1 MSRILFVYPNQGT
14 ELRIPL
20 AISIL
25 IAQLRQHGHEVKL
38 FDPTFLGKFKT
49 DNELRLDVKTT
60 NLTDLVGKVEDVN
73 PRTMLNGIIADFNP
87 DFIMVSVVERNYNTA
102 KTLLSGVDVPVLCGG
117 ILPTIAPEFLKSQ
130 NWVDYICVGEGE
142 NQINNFLLNPQNITP
157 KNLCSM
163 DELPFQDWSDF
174 DERHLLKP
182 FMGKVYRGGAF
193 EFSRGCGKSCSFC
206 VAPQIRAKM
215 AGCGKYHRTKSP
227 EHCIAEIESKKYR
240 YNLQMIAFG
249 DTDFLQGVPKDQMK
263 RLLELY
269 ASEIDLPFTMQASV
283 ETLTNPEILKLLR
296 KAQCCAIS
304 VGVESGSE
312 KIRKSVIKKAIPIDV
327 FKRAF
332 KLCRDYGLRI
342 TANYMVGLPTETEK
356 DVYETIKLNK
366 ILNPPSIAV
375 TYFTPFMGTELYDT
389 CIKEGFY
396 QPFKENVYEMPP
408 LRMPQLSQER
418 IIGLVKEF
426 TDDFKSYQK
435 EIDVLSGV

>member
-1 MSRILFVYPNQGT
+1 
-14 ELRIPL
+14 
-20 AISIL
+20 
-25 IAQLRQHGHEVKL
+25 
-38 FDPTFLGKFKT
+38 
-49 DNELRLDVKTT
+49 
-60 NLTDLVGKVEDVN
+60 
-73 PRTMLNGIIADFNP
+73 
-87 DFIMVSVVERNYNTA
+87 
-102 KTLLSGVDVPVLCGG
+102 
-117 ILPTIAPEFLKSQ
+117 
-130 NWVDYICVGEGE
+130 
-142 NQINNFLLNPQNITP
+142 
-157 KNLCSM
+157 
-163 DELPFQDWSDF
+163 
-174 DERHLLKP
+174 
-182 FMGKVYRGGAF
+182 MGKVYRGGAF

-206 VAPQIRAKM
+206 VAPQIRKKM
-215 AGCGKYHRTKSP
+215 EGCGKYHRTKSP
-227 EHCIAEIESKKYR
+227 ENCIQEILGKKFR
-240 YNLQMIAFG
+240 YNLSMVAFG

-408 LRMPQLSQER
+408 LKMPQLSQER